1 MTSTISQLR
10 AVASAAEITEPDSSG
25 SVTISPKVVMLS
37 NPTGAAAESIRH
49 LRTRVIAQHLER
61 GRRVLALCSAARESG
76 CSFIAANLA
85 VSFAQAGVRVLLV
98 NADMREPGLDVLF
111 GEITHDTGLVQYLAS
126 SSMRPDEVTE
136 TELVTNLWFTP
147 SGGLPP
153 DPQELLSTPRFES
166 FMNIS
171 MRQFDLVIV
180 DTPPAN
186 NYADAQR
193 IASVAGYAILVGRKN
208 KTYTHD
214 MAELS
219 RQMTSDRICLVGT
232 VLNDY

>member
-1 MTSTISQLR
+1 
-10 AVASAAEITEPDSSG
+10 
-25 SVTISPKVVMLS
+25 
-37 NPTGAAAESIRH
+37 
-49 LRTRVIAQHLER
+49 VIAQHLER

-98 NADMREPGLDVLF
+98 NADMREPGLDELF
-111 GEITHDTGLVQYLAS
+111 GDIAQDSGLVQYLAS

-136 TELVTNLWFTP
+136 TELVPNLWFTP

-186 NYADAQR
+186 SYADAQR

-208 KTYTHD
+208 KTNSHD
-214 MAELS
+214 LTELS
-219 RQMTSDRICLVGT
+219 RQMASDRICLVGT